1 MVGKTIGFLALMA
14 VLAVSLFPGTAQAGE
29 SNFLNTGSPLAS
41 GSLVEA
47 RGSVGVSAGGES
59 DEERRR
65 LAARPGGSLSGV
77 TSPLPRNGA
86 LPATRSVS
94 RATDFQ
100 AAPALVSAVRNE
112 LNSLGLK

>member
-1 MVGKTIGFLALMA
+1 MVGKTNGFLALMA
-14 VLAVSLFPGTAQAGE
+14 VLALSQFPGAAQAGE

-47 RGSVGVSAGGES
+47 RGSIGISIGGES
-59 DEERRR
+59 DEERRF
-65 LAARPGGSLSGV
+65 AARPGGSLSSV
-77 TSPLPRNGA
+77 AAPLPRNSA